1 MTAARPK
8 ALDQPRSL
16 SEPLLEI
23 SVGRAVKRDR
33 LLKGMTMAQLSTA
46 SGVSTAMISKIE
58 RGQVSASLNTLGALA
73 RAIDVP
79 LVNFLA
85 DLAEQTDISH
95 VRAGAGM
102 EVRREG
108 ETFAHVFRQIGQ
120 ARADAVQLRVYQI
133 ELHDPAST
141 EPLLSH
147 PGVEFIH
154 VLEGAMSYRC
164 GHTCFELNR
173 GDSLTFETRT
183 PHGPE
188 KLLSAKVVL
197 LTAIAEPRPNG

>member
-1 MTAARPK
+1 MAHEQSRLPNET
-8 ALDQPRSL
+8 
-16 SEPLLEI
+16 LLEI

-33 LLKGMTMAQLSTA
+33 LLKGMTMSQLSDA

-79 LVNFLA
+79 VVNFLA
-85 DLAEQTDISH
+85 DIAEQTDISH

-102 EVRREG
+102 QVRREG

-120 ARADAVQLRVYQI
+120 AHADAVQLRVYLI
-133 ELHDPAST
+133 ELDDPTSG

-154 VLEGAMSYRC
+154 VLEGSISYRC
-164 GHTCFELNR
+164 GRTCFHLEQ

-188 KLLSAKVVL
+188 KLLTAKVVL
-197 LTAIAEPRPNG
+197 FTAIAEPHSGG